1 MKKTILIIIIGV
13 VISIGGG
20 FWVGRQ
26 VAGSSPSPGS
36 VFDPLVTQGY
46 AQQSVDDRVKVLES
60 RLEELEMRTQ
70 VLENE
75 LQALQSKAG
84 LPVTTIKP
92 VVPTTPASPA
102 TSANPTTTAPATS
115 QAVPV
120 DVIGK
125 TAGISSGN
133 SAVNLRQGPNTSSA
147 VIKTLGPSDTF
158 TIVKV
163 DKDWYQVQLSDGS
176 TGWIAGWLVA
186 VGG

>member
-1 MKKTILIIIIGV
+1 MLIIIIGV
-13 VISIGGG
+13 IISIGGG

-46 AQQSVDDRVKVLES
+46 AQQSVDDRVKALES

-75 LQALQSKAG
+75 VLALQSRAG
-84 LPVTTIKP
+84 LPVTSAKP
-92 VVPTTPASPA
+92 VTPSSSPVASATPNPPA
-102 TSANPTTTAPATS
+102 ASSAPAAS
-115 QAVPV
+115 QAVPA
-120 DVIGK
+120 DVVGR
-125 TAGISSGN
+125 TAGLSSGQT
-133 SAVNLRQGPNTSSA
+133 AVNLRQGPNTSSA

-163 DKDWYQVQLSDGS
+163 DKDWYQVQMPDGS
-176 TGWIAGWLVA
+176 TGWVAGWLVTA
-186 VGG
+186 K